1 MKIGIY
7 GGTFNPPHLGHL
19 EAARTAVK
27 VLNLDLL
34 LLVPAGTPP
43 HKDLPE
49 DTPSPEDR
57 LAMTRLTADAMMMP
71 DIVQVSNIEIS
82 RKGKSYTADTVEELH
97 RQYPGAELYLLMGTD
112 MFLSFQNWHDAKTI
126 ARLAGLC
133 AFGRTEGDGE
143 ALFAPQREFLSREY
157 GANVVTITLPGL
169 VEISSTQLRQRL
181 EKGVGGEDLLPAVY
195 GYILMHR
202 LYGTHADLKCLALPE
217 LRACSYSMVRAKRV
231 PHIQGTEEEAA
242 RLALRWG
249 ADETAAR
256 RAAVLHDCTKYWTLE
271 ENLALCRRYHIQLD
285 AIERQTV
292 KLLHAK
298 TGACVARE
306 VFGESE
312 EECQAIFWH
321 TTGKAGMT
329 TLEKVLYLADYI
341 EPTRDFD
348 GLKELRKLAYE
359 DLDQAVLMGFE
370 MSIQE
375 MRERGN
381 EIHPKT
387 VEGRNEL
394 REKTGRA

>member
-71 DIVQVSNIEIS
+71 DIVQVSDIEIS

-112 MFLSFQNWHDAKTI
+112 MFLSFQNWHDAKAI

>member
-71 DIVQVSNIEIS
+71 DIVQVSDIEIS

-249 ADETAAR
+249 ADETTAR

>member
-27 VLNLDLL
+27 VLNLDRL

-112 MFLSFQNWHDAKTI
+112 MFLSFQNWHDAKAI

-169 VEISSTQLRQRL
+169 VEVSSTQLRRRL
-181 EKGVGGEDLLPAVY
+181 EKGEGGANLLPAVY

-306 VFGESE
+306 VFGESK

>member
-71 DIVQVSNIEIS
+71 DIVQVSDIEIS

-249 ADETAAR
+249 ADETTAR

-306 VFGESE
+306 VFGEPE
-312 EECQAIFWH
+312 EEC
-321 TTGKAGMT
+321 
-329 TLEKVLYLADYI
+329 
-341 EPTRDFD
+341 
-348 GLKELRKLAYE
+348 
-359 DLDQAVLMGFE
+359 
-370 MSIQE
+370 
-375 MRERGN
+375 
-381 EIHPKT
+381 
-387 VEGRNEL
+387 
-394 REKTGRA
+394 

>member
-57 LAMTRLTADAMMMP
+57 LAMTRLAADAMLMP
-71 DIVQVSNIEIS
+71 DAVQVSDIEIS

-112 MFLSFQNWHDAKTI
+112 MFLSFQNWHDAKAI

-306 VFGESE
+306 VFGEPE

>member
-57 LAMTRLTADAMMMP
+57 LAMTRFTADAMMMP
-71 DIVQVSNIEIS
+71 DIVQVSDIEIS

>member
-57 LAMTRLTADAMMMP
+57 LAMTRLTADAMLMP
-71 DIVQVSNIEIS
+71 DAVQVSDIEIS

-112 MFLSFQNWHDAKTI
+112 MFLSFQNWHDAKAI

-157 GANVVTITLPGL
+157 GANVATTPRPGL
-169 VEISSTQLRQRL
+169 VEVSSTQLRRRL
-181 EKGVGGEDLLPAVY
+181 EKGEGGANLLPAVY

-249 ADETAAR
+249 ADETTAR

-306 VFGESE
+306 VFGEPE

>member
-57 LAMTRLTADAMMMP
+57 LAMTRLAADAMLMP
-71 DIVQVSNIEIS
+71 DAVQVSDIEIS

>member
-27 VLNLDLL
+27 VLNLDRL

-112 MFLSFQNWHDAKTI
+112 MFLSFQNWHDAKAI

-181 EKGVGGEDLLPAVY
+181 EKGAGGEDLLPAVY

-242 RLALRWG
+242 QLALRWG

-306 VFGESE
+306 VFGESK

>member
-57 LAMTRLTADAMMMP
+57 LAMTRFTADAMMMP
-71 DIVQVSNIEIS
+71 DIVQVSDIEIS

-112 MFLSFQNWHDAKTI
+112 MFLSFQNWHDAKAI

>member
-27 VLNLDLL
+27 VLNLDRLL
-34 LLVPAGTPP
+34 LGPAGTPP

-112 MFLSFQNWHDAKTI
+112 MFLSFQNWHDAKAI

-169 VEISSTQLRQRL
+169 VEVSSTQLRRRL
-181 EKGVGGEDLLPAVY
+181 EKGEGGANLLPAVY

-249 ADETAAR
+249 ADETTAR

-306 VFGESE
+306 VFGEPE